1 MTIPKIDL
9 RTFIIQIIQGAL
21 VGLGE
26 AENPDT
32 GTKSIN
38 ISMAL
43 YHVGVLE
50 LLSEKTKGNRNS
62 EEDQLLSTV
71 LDELRQ
77 KVEVLSAS
85 EQS

>member
-21 VGLGE
+21 VGIGE
-26 AENPDT
+26 VENPDT
-32 GTKSIN
+32 KTKSIN

-50 LLSEKTKGNRNS
+50 LLEEKTKGNRNA

-71 LDELRQ
+71 LTELRQ
-77 KVEVLSAS
+77 KVDAIAPSS
-85 EQS
+85 NP